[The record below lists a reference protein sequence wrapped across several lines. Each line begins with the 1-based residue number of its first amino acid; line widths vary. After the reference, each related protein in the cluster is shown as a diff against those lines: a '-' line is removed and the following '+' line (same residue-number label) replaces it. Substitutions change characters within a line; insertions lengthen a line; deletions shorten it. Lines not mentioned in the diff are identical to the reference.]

1 MFNRTNLAE
10 SRLAAGI
17 SSSALAFSV
26 TTGEGQYFPASNFLI
41 GCYPADYVS
50 PAAAKKAGKHE
61 WMIVGLRTVDAL
73 SSITRAALGSTA
85 LDFNESGKQY
95 VVYNP
100 VVAEELLG
108 FNRLFADAGGDDD
121 YVVSTG
127 FALASLTAFDELVIQ
142 LKVATPNTS
151 TPTLAFDSVAA
162 KTIKTMTAT
171 GLINA
176 PNYSMIAGG
185 RYFLQWSQADDC
197 WVLLNPS
204 TPAKLTGNVLPA
216 FDAAVHT
223 PGTEYLL
230 IPESVADEAARLV
243 TGTPLRYV
251 YQVDTGITYKCTSED
266 GDEAND
272 WTAVGTGLLSAKYT
286 SNGLAWIIQDEPNQ
300 YCADTGTANAKVL
313 TNLKIAN
320 VAVGQKIR
328 WKNLAANTG
337 AVTITL
343 NGVTNDLKKNF
354 NSDLVFED
362 LQTARF
368 YEAVW
373 NGSNWQL
380 INPDVVKYTVTWT
393 LAQAYVALK
402 GGHTIVAIVIDD
414 TGGTDTAYAFP
425 KNTRVTLPADDLY
438 YFELSVTTLTLKRA
452 TGAATIIDFD
462 EIPMSDLDTAKIYIS
477 LEF

>member
-10 SRLAAGI
+10 SRLASGI
-17 SSSALAFSV
+17 SSAATGFSL

-61 WMIVGLRTVDAL
+61 WMIVGTRTVDAL

-162 KTIKTMTAT
+162 KSIKTMTAS

-204 TPAKLTGNVLPA
+204 TPAKLTGNVLPT
-216 FDAAVHT
+216 FVAATHPV
-223 PGTEYLL
+223 GTEFLL

-272 WTAVGTGLLSAKYT
+272 WTAVGTGLLSVTYQ
-286 SNGLAWIIQDEPNQ
+286 SNGVGFRREPFETLLSQSFIFNSGSSIATNDFGRIVGDIGAIHSVEIGSRIIICAGEQIGGYYKNIFDVVVPMGEVAVKCINASTGEYGVYVDATLIDGTNFLMIDHEPGETIAVVSIIIQ
-300 YCADTGTANAKVL
+300 K
-313 TNLKIAN
+313 
-320 VAVGQKIR
+320 
-328 WKNLAANTG
+328 
-337 AVTITL
+337 
-343 NGVTNDLKKNF
+343 
-354 NSDLVFED
+354 
-362 LQTARF
+362 
-368 YEAVW
+368 
-373 NGSNWQL
+373 
-380 INPDVVKYTVTWT
+380 
-393 LAQAYVALK
+393 
-402 GGHTIVAIVIDD
+402 
-414 TGGTDTAYAFP
+414 
-425 KNTRVTLPADDLY
+425 
-438 YFELSVTTLTLKRA
+438 
-452 TGAATIIDFD
+452 
-462 EIPMSDLDTAKIYIS
+462 
-477 LEF
+477 